1 MPRTLFAACLVTLL
15 AVATAAHGAW
25 DPQAFSKEST
35 LEILTVGPDEGEHWS
50 TVWLVVIDG
59 QVYVRLGGRAT
70 ERIQKNTT
78 KPYVKVRIAG
88 QEFDQVTAQIVP
100 DMVAP
105 VAKAM
110 ASKYWSDVLI
120 RHVAHPLTMR
130 LTPAAISP
138 SAAAGQPPPRRRDR
152 RCSRCILSFRLRR
165 LCGSAS
171 CSTARSACSP
181 SSSPRP
187 GPRRERARSCAPSE
201 SYASCGRA
209 SSR

>member
-15 AVATAAHGAW
+15 AVATSAHGAW
-25 DPQAFSKEST
+25 DPQAFSKERT
-35 LEILTVGPDEGEHWS
+35 LEFLTVGPDEGEHWS
-50 TVWLVVIDG
+50 TVWLVVIDE
-59 QVYVRLGGRAT
+59 QVYVRLGNRAT

-120 RHVAHPLTMR
+120 RHFAHPLTMR
-130 LTPAAISP
+130 LTPAAVSQP
-138 SAAAGQPPPRRRDR
+138 AAEQPPP
-152 RCSRCILSFRLRR
+152 
-165 LCGSAS
+165 
-171 CSTARSACSP
+171 
-181 SSSPRP
+181 
-187 GPRRERARSCAPSE
+187 
-201 SYASCGRA
+201 
-209 SSR
+209 